1 MGLNPNT
8 LSYPILIIDDDPD
21 VLDVMTKFL
30 QRRGYTNIDSI
41 QDSRLVMSYLK
52 LNDVAVIL
60 LDLLMPHVK
69 GSELLPQILKEYPR
83 VPVIMF
89 SGSQDLL
96 GAVDCIKAGALD
108 YLTKPVNQSKV
119 VMSVDKALHMHTFK
133 ASHPLKDHLTNPLAF
148 REIVTCS
155 RIMWQT
161 FMYAEQVAET
171 SNIVLITGETG
182 VGKELMA
189 KAIHKASGVSGAFVD
204 VNVAGLDDYLFSD
217 TLFGHVKGAYTG
229 ADQVREGLIGKAVKG
244 TLFLDEIG
252 DLNPASQIKL
262 LRLLQEGVY
271 YPQGSDSPRVLDAR
285 IILATNHDLTSK
297 VSNNEFRQDLYYR
310 IIAHHIKIPSLRERP
325 DDLPLLL
332 DHFVSEAAAMAGKQK
347 LACSD
352 ELLLALPSFSLPGNV
367 REFKAL
373 VQDAVVRHRT
383 GPLTLSHFPSLNL
396 QPPGPSLSG
405 TNADSIT
412 SVFGRI
418 PTLVELESYLVDA
431 AIQITNGNKS
441 MAAKLLG
448 LTRQG
453 LHHRLRFKPS
463 LGNDQK
469 C

>member
-189 KAIHKASGVSGAFVD
+189 KARSIEHDRDIAMQKDPNFDLAEAGLQIAVVLASVALVAELTALLWVSG
-204 VNVAGLDDYLFSD
+204 GLA
-217 TLFGHVKGAYTG
+217 V
-229 ADQVREGLIGKAVKG
+229 IGILMMLNG
-244 TLFLDEIG
+244 YFL
-252 DLNPASQIKL
+252 LVP
-262 LRLLQEGVY
+262 
-271 YPQGSDSPRVLDAR
+271 
-285 IILATNHDLTSK
+285 
-297 VSNNEFRQDLYYR
+297 
-310 IIAHHIKIPSLRERP
+310 IPS
-325 DDLPLLL
+325 
-332 DHFVSEAAAMAGKQK
+332 F
-347 LACSD
+347 
-352 ELLLALPSFSLPGNV
+352 
-367 REFKAL
+367 
-373 VQDAVVRHRT
+373 
-383 GPLTLSHFPSLNL
+383 
-396 QPPGPSLSG
+396 
-405 TNADSIT
+405 
-412 SVFGRI
+412 
-418 PTLVELESYLVDA
+418 
-431 AIQITNGNKS
+431 
-441 MAAKLLG
+441 
-448 LTRQG
+448 
-453 LHHRLRFKPS
+453 
-463 LGNDQK
+463 
-469 C
+469 